1 MVANTAGSQYQPLA
15 DLGNEIR
22 QLRKVR
28 GITLQQLALAT
39 GKSVGFLSQVE
50 RNLTRP
56 SVAALQDISVALGVH
71 IGWFFPE
78 DCTGAP
84 EEREHIV
91 RESNRRRL
99 TYSELSGTEYLGL
112 HDYLLSANLNGN
124 LALGISRYE
133 PGASTGDD
141 SYAHNG
147 EEAGLVLSGS
157 LELNLDGRVHRL
169 EAGDS
174 FSFKS
179 YLPHRLCQP
188 LEPRGSRCGLGKYAD
203 HTSQVTCWLTSQH
216 VIPNG

>member
-1 MVANTAGSQYQPLA
+1 MPALNRAAQAAPLS

-28 GITLQQLALAT
+28 GITLQQMALAT

-56 SVAALQDISVALGVH
+56 SVAALQDISEALSVH

-78 DCTGAP
+78 DGAGP
-84 EEREHIV
+84 VDEREFIV
-91 RESNRRRL
+91 RKNHRRRL

-112 HDYLLSANLNGN
+112 HDHLLSANLNGE

-141 SYAHNG
+141 SYAHDG
-147 EEAGLVLSGS
+147 EEAGMVLSGR
-157 LELNLDGRVHRL
+157 LELSIDGRVYLL

-174 FSFKS
+174 FSFSSRLK
-179 YLPHRLCQP
+179 HR
-188 LEPRGSRCGLGKYAD
+188 YANPSSSED
-203 HTSQVTCWLTSQH
+203 SV
-216 VIPNG
+216 VIWANTPITLRP

>member
-1 MVANTAGSQYQPLA
+1 MGSSTLNSQQQAFA
-15 DLGNEIR
+15 DLGSEIR

-50 RNLTRP
+50 RNLTKP
-56 SVAALQDISVALGVH
+56 SVAALQDISEALSVH

-78 DCTGAP
+78 DSPGPAA
-84 EEREHIV
+84 EREFIV
-91 RESNRRRL
+91 RQQNRRRL

-112 HDYLLSANLNGN
+112 HDYLLSANLNGE

-141 SYAHNG
+141 SYEHDG
-147 EEAGLVLSGS
+147 EEAGLVLSGR
-157 LELNLDGRVHRL
+157 LELTIDQVVHVL

-179 YLPHRLCQP
+179 SLQHR
-188 LEPRGSRCGLGKYAD
+188 YANPSA
-203 HTSQVTCWLTSQH
+203 TNETV
-216 VIPNG
+216 VIWANTPITLRK

>member
-1 MVANTAGSQYQPLA
+1 MIASTALSQKPALA
-15 DLGNEIR
+15 DLGSEIR

-56 SVAALQDISVALGVH
+56 SVAALQDISEALSVH

-78 DCTGAP
+78 DSAGSP
-84 EEREHIV
+84 DEREFIV
-91 RESNRRRL
+91 RRQNRRRL
-99 TYSELSGTEYLGL
+99 TYSEFSGTEYLGL
-112 HDYLLSANLNGN
+112 HDSLLSANLNGE

-141 SYAHNG
+141 SYDHAG
-147 EEAGLVLSGS
+147 EEAGLVLSGT
-157 LELNLDGRVHRL
+157 LELTIDGQPFAL
-169 EAGDS
+169 GAGDS

-179 YLPHRLCQP
+179 HLQHRYVNPSTTEDTVVVWANTPITL
-188 LEPRGSRCGLGKYAD
+188 RK
-203 HTSQVTCWLTSQH
+203 
-216 VIPNG
+216 

>member
-1 MVANTAGSQYQPLA
+1 MAGNAASSAYQPLA

-50 RNLTRP
+50 RNLTLP
-56 SVAALQDISVALGVH
+56 SVAALQDISEALAVH

-78 DCTGAP
+78 DPSGDPA
-84 EEREHIV
+84 EREHVV
-91 RESNRRRL
+91 RRQNRRRL

-112 HDYLLSANLNGN
+112 HDELLSANLNGQ

-141 SYAHNG
+141 SYAHDG
-147 EEAGLVLSGS
+147 EEAGLVLSGQ
-157 LELNLDGRVHRL
+157 LQLTIDGRVHL
-169 EAGDS
+169 LQAGDS
-174 FSFKS
+174 FSFESK
-179 YLPHRLCQP
+179 LQHRYVNPSASDETL
-188 LEPRGSRCGLGKYAD
+188 
-203 HTSQVTCWLTSQH
+203 
-216 VIPNG
+216 VIWANTPITLRK